1 MVWTCLQSIRM
12 EVTVG
17 LDEYHNLVRAEVLV
31 RVVVLVMVLH
41 QLLSDVETIS
51 IRDIITEQH
60 CLEETKPVVSSQTRS
75 QLCTPLL

>member
-17 LDEYHNLVRAEVLV
+17 LDVYHNLVRAEVLV

-60 CLEETKPVVSSQTRS
+60 CLEKTKPVVSSQTWT